1 MCLYTAL
8 TFSFRASA
16 YSFMENIGTG
26 TVYVD
31 KINGSTGVD
40 ITLRVFGCK
49 LDGVFNDAVE
59 YFLSQSFNIPVV
71 CQFQG

>member
-1 MCLYTAL
+1 MCLHTAL
-8 TFSFRASA
+8 IFSFRAGA

-31 KINGSTGVD
+31 KINGSTGVN

-49 LDGVFNDAVE
+49 LSRVFNGTVK
-59 YFLSQSFNIPVV
+59 YFLSQYFNLT
-71 CQFQG
+71 